1 MLIIY
6 KMFNQKL
13 FGLRSPQIV
22 HSKLHFGGAIID
34 TEGSAMEELDVE
46 EERMPEGTSR
56 PELVYEEQTYTDID
70 EDDLLQQALNIT
82 QASTSHRENE
92 DPLKKIIRTSAG
104 NYAYSRKMKGGV
116 SLYDTINQ
124 QPDRGLV
131 AYPFE
136 YPKIVKNAISKSQSD
151 VKKDLRKERLDRY
164 RRSDIMELDEPEIN
178 LQARREYLESIKN
191 SIGFTE
197 ENKKELN
204 KELNQLREMDA
215 DILLRGEKIQ
225 PLTKKKREQI
235 VREDIE
241 ANFDDPA
248 STVRSTYNMEMDT
261 LMRNEYAKNANEYKK
276 KKYKNLSSEEK
287 SKLIMTIK
295 EDTMKQL
302 RREARRNAIDAELAK
317 GLYESELASR
327 KLQSRQ
333 DFRTVNP
340 LIEKDFAKPT
350 RADIELREY
359 LLSLS
364 PEVID
369 TIPDSYFKKTEFD
382 LKNISI
388 DNYLDATRDLY
399 DNTRE
404 LSTAGIINP
413 YNRMTDYEILQIYS
427 RLGDLT
433 PRDIFQLNSDSGIT
447 ASPMYDTVE
456 RPLSN
461 MEVLYIANILGTID
475 ESNKYDV
482 EFQNKYTDEQK
493 RKIHNKR
500 ADLLSGKINTDQI
513 EYIKNRAKTI
523 MGIPAYRRRS
533 GREIRRDIMLGDVD
547 LEGMEL
553 EEELEEEMP
562 TFEEQYDF
570 NPKYDEKMEDIEELY
585 DPLDVEGLEEF
596 ADERNEV
603 IESVIKTSVAKFDN
617 AIQYITRAIIA
628 LNENY
633 ENYTSEVADLLI
645 EYEKL
650 ANRETDDIWNFIRD
664 YDIQSDARI
673 VSKYETF
680 NSLLESYKEMVK
692 VLQSEIAK
700 QKEDVIDLT
709 FSSDE
714 EDDEEEFKEEDPY
727 NLVESK
733 EEEEEEEEE
742 EMEEDADRML
752 SQTKRK
758 RALPSTSIFFD
769 RDITPNIGSEID
781 DIINTY
787 DDIWSR
793 EKVNFFKK
801 KESANSKLKIREIDQ
816 LTNQQRSNVYN
827 GRIQALQT
835 KLGKTTKEDR
845 AKIEREYV
853 NDMIE
858 QGILDEKDRNKPL
871 DLKGK
876 YIAHLYQFFEEEE
889 PEPPQKKQRK
899 EGSGM
904 SSKLKVIKL

>member
-1 MLIIY
+1 
-6 KMFNQKL
+6 MFNQKL
-13 FGLRSPQIV
+13 FGLRSPQII
-22 HSKLHFGGAIID
+22 HSNLQTGGAIID

-46 EERMPEGTSR
+46 EEKMPEGTSR
-56 PELVYEEQTYTDID
+56 PVPVYEEQTYTDID
-70 EDDLLQQALNIT
+70 EDALLQQALNIT
-82 QASTSHRENE
+82 QASTSHREQE

-104 NYAYSRKMKGGV
+104 NYAYSGKMKGGV

-136 YPKIVKNAISKSQSD
+136 YPKIVKNAITKSQTD

-164 RRSDIMELDEPEIN
+164 RRSDIMELDEPEID

-191 SIGFTE
+191 SSVFTE
-197 ENKKELN
+197 ENRR
-204 KELNQLREMDA
+204 ELNQLREMDA
-215 DILLRGEKIQ
+215 DILLRGEKIE
-225 PLTKKKREQI
+225 PLTRKKRQQL

-241 ANFDDPA
+241 KDFDDPE

-276 KKYKNLSSEEK
+276 KKYKNLSSKEK
-287 SKLIMTIK
+287 EKLILTIE
-295 EDTMKQL
+295 EDTMKKL
-302 RREARRNAIDAELAK
+302 RREAKRNAIDSELAK

-333 DFRTVNP
+333 DVRTINP

-364 PEVID
+364 PDVID
-369 TIPDSYFKKTEFD
+369 SLPDSYFKKSEFD

-413 YNRMTDYEILQIYS
+413 YARMTDYEILQIYS

-433 PRDIFQLNSDSGIT
+433 QRDIFELNSDSGIT
-447 ASPMYDTVE
+447 APPMYDTVE

-461 MEVLYIANILGTID
+461 IEVLYIANVLGTID

-482 EFQNKYTDEQK
+482 EFQNKYTEEQK
-493 RKIHNKR
+493 RDIHNKR

-513 EYIKNRAKTI
+513 EYIRNRAKTI
-523 MGIPAYRRRS
+523 MGIPAYRRRL
-533 GREIRRDIMLGDVD
+533 GRDIRRDIMLGDVD

-562 TFEEQYDF
+562 TFKEQYEFD
-570 NPKYDEKMEDIEELY
+570 PEYDEKRDIEELY
-585 DPLDVEGLEEF
+585 DPLDVEGLEKF

-603 IESVIKTSVAKFDN
+603 IESVIKTSVAKFNN
-617 AIQYITRAIIA
+617 AIQYIRLAILA
-628 LNENY
+628 LDKNF

-645 EYEKL
+645 EYENL
-650 ANRETDDIWNFIRD
+650 ANREIDDIWDFIRD
-664 YDIQSDARI
+664 YDIQSDARM
-673 VSKYETF
+673 VSRYETF

-692 VLQSEIAK
+692 ILQSELAE
-700 QKEDVIDLT
+700 QKKEVIDLV
-709 FSSDE
+709 SSDE
-714 EDDEEEFKEEDPY
+714 EEEEFKEE
-727 NLVESK
+727 
-733 EEEEEEEEE
+733 EEEDFDALQKQ
-742 EMEEDADRML
+742 MEEDADRML

-769 RDITPNIGSEID
+769 RDIASNIGNEID

-793 EKVNFFKK
+793 EKVDFFKK

-816 LTNQQRSNVYN
+816 LPNQQRSNVYN

-835 KLGKTTKEDR
+835 KLGKTTKADR
-845 AKIEREYV
+845 AEIEREYV